1 MNLLRPT
8 LLGLALLAA
17 WRALPA
23 ADEVPPAP
31 PPVPG
36 ASSARPDNTGGWSI
50 HGGPVERIRGEP
62 ARVSGTFEVRTEGEG
77 PAAEGKAR
85 QGGACL
91 VADLVPFGIGRAH
104 CATNADCNGPDAIDK
119 LGHPG
124 LAEYHGYCA
133 ARDGS
138 AEAPRCWTRP
148 GPASTHCRRT
158 VDGLRLNPGV
168 HALLG
173 PVDADPLSRGEP
185 RPRWAVYACLAHEG
199 HDRACAEPAS
209 PHRQVSLTPLK
220 NDADE
225 SH

>member
-1 MNLLRPT
+1 MNLLGPT

-23 ADEVPPAP
+23 ADEVPTAA
-31 PPVPG
+31 PPVPA
-36 ASSARPDNTGGWSI
+36 ASSARPDHTGGWSI
-50 HGGPVERIRGEP
+50 HGGPVEWNPGEP
-62 ARVSGTFEVRTEGEG
+62 ARVSGTFEVRTRDSETATAGT
-77 PAAEGKAR
+77 AR

-91 VADLVPFGIGRAH
+91 VADLVPFGIGRAR

-119 LGHPG
+119 FGHPG
-124 LAEYHGYCA
+124 LADYHGYCT

-158 VDGLRLNPGV
+158 VDGLRLTPGA
-168 HALLG
+168 HAVG
-173 PVDADPLSRGEP
+173 PVDADPLGRGEP
-185 RPRWAVYACLAHEG
+185 RPRWAVYACLAHVG

-209 PHRQVSLTPLK
+209 PYRQISLTPLQ
-220 NDADE
+220 NNSDE